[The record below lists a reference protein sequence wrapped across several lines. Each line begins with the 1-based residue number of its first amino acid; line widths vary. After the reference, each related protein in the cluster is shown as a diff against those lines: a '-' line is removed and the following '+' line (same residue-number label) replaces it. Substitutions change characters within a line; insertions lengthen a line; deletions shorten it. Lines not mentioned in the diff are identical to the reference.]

1 MRSSSFGWWAP
12 AALVAAFAAAAL
24 FPSGRVE
31 AAEINWTG
39 ATGHASNPAWSPDGQ
54 WLAFEV
60 NNNAN
65 KVELFLVQVQGGVP
79 RVPVKV
85 TIPGSTGSFS
95 AAGSYAANP
104 NWHPRGPL
112 IFEAS
117 NSGGLTRLYFL
128 QPGGSSPTEYLNA
141 AAAGGNLSWPTISAD
156 GAMVG
161 FVSGATGQGDVYLFN
176 AATGKV
182 SATFQ
187 SGLPE
192 NAPRFAPDGKT
203 LVFSRNQGTEDLF
216 TWAVGTT
223 VATALTGGSG
233 DQSRPR
239 FAGGD
244 RVVFFSNER
253 GDDLWDIAIAPAVPG
268 KVRTTLARDIR
279 LPLRSQPQLTPDG
292 TGVLYTSAA
301 PSQGGFVFVTSL
313 DGVTTKKFA
322 TGFVAVGEPSMT
334 VSGGRTWLAFTA
346 LPTSDSD
353 WRQLHVV
360 DVTGQI

>member
-1 MRSSSFGWWAP
+1 MRSTFSTWLTRVTLGAAVLAAVVLPAP
-12 AALVAAFAAAAL
+12 AAHAV
-24 FPSGRVE
+24 
-31 AAEINWTG
+31 EINWTG
-39 ATGHASNPAWSPDGQ
+39 STGHASNPAWSPDGQ

-65 KVELFLVQVQGGVP
+65 KVDLFVVQVQGGVP
-79 RVPVKV
+79 KVPIKV
-85 TIPGSTGSFS
+85 TIPGSTGSFT

-117 NSGGLTRLYFL
+117 NAGGLTRLYFL
-128 QPGGSSPTEYLNA
+128 QPGGSSPTEYLNVA
-141 AAAGGNLSWPTISAD
+141 AATGNLSWPTISPD
-156 GAMVG
+156 GAMVA
-161 FVSGATGQGDVYLFN
+161 FVSGATGQGDVYVFN
-176 AATGKV
+176 ATTGKV
-182 SATFQ
+182 STTFA

-192 NAPRFAPDGKT
+192 NAPRFSPDGKT

-223 VATALTGGSG
+223 VATPLTGGSG

-239 FAGGD
+239 FAGTD
-244 RVVFFSNER
+244 RVVFFTNER

-268 KVRTTLARDIR
+268 RTRTTLARDIR

-292 TGVLYTSAA
+292 TGVVYTSSA
-301 PSQGGFVFVTSL
+301 PSQGSYVFVTTL
-313 DGVTTKKFA
+313 DGVTTKKIN
-322 TGFVAVGEPSMT
+322 TGLVAVGDPSLT

-346 LPTSDSD
+346 LPNSDSD
-353 WRQLHVV
+353 WRQLHVI